1 MSEESTE
8 SWKFYYE
15 KTGTRPPRD
24 TLLFALDRFET
35 ELGAAGRRFAID
47 LGCGNGRDTIELLR
61 RSWHVL
67 AVDAEAAAIGGLTSR
82 DDLPPDCL
90 LETQIGRFED
100 IPLPEADMVNSSF
113 SLPLVD
119 PPNFPHLWNNILDC
133 LRSGGRIACQLYG
146 GRDSWVGRPGI
157 TFFTKSGIEA
167 LLEPLDVEFF
177 REEEDDSVT
186 PRGHQKHWH
195 IFHIVAKR
203 P

>member
-1 MSEESTE
+1 MSEKNRE
-8 SWKFYYE
+8 SWESYYE

-24 TLLFALDRFET
+24 TLLFALGRFET
-35 ELGAAGRRFAID
+35 ELSANDRRFAID

-67 AVDAEAAAIGGLTSR
+67 AVDAEAAAINGLTAR
-82 DDLPPDCL
+82 EDLPPDSV
-90 LETQIGRFED
+90 LETHVGRFED
-100 IPLPEADMVNSSF
+100 MTLPNADLVNSSF
-113 SLPLVD
+113 ALPLVD
-119 PPNFPHLWNNILDC
+119 PPKFPDLWDNILDSV
-133 LRSGGRIACQLYG
+133 RSGGRISCQLYG
-146 GRDSWVGRPGI
+146 DRDSWVGRPGM
-157 TFFTKSGIEA
+157 TFFTKSGIDA